1 MAQLISEKV
10 FFRVNNIIKDKY
22 GHFKMIREFFYL
34 EDTSVFSSINVI
46 TKATSY
52 EVKNDRNVRRNRQIQ
67 NYIRKFN
74 IQHSNTDKVSIQPI
88 IRNIKG

>member
-22 GHFKMIREFFYL
+22 GHFKMIREFFHL

-52 EVKNDRNVRRNRQIQ
+52 EMIEM
-67 NYIRKFN
+67 
-74 IQHSNTDKVSIQPI
+74 
-88 IRNIKG
+88 